1 MKFSEEFVQSTKD
14 SLIECVNSASKEI
27 IKIYRSDNF
36 EKTDKKDGSPLTAAD
51 KASNEIILDQ
61 LNKIT
66 PSIQIISEE
75 TFETSIL
82 KELPELYWLVDP
94 LDGTREFIN
103 KTDEFTVNIA
113 LIENGR
119 SVYGIVAA
127 PVQNKTWLGSI
138 FHKEG
143 HDNNTPDV
151 VRIVMSKSHKSSND
165 ELFLEFLEKSNI
177 KYKIVE
183 KGSSLKLCTLSD
195 NEADIYPR
203 FGPTSEWDIAAA
215 HAVLNSY
222 GGSVINIENSIELS
236 YSKTNSILNP
246 YFICT
251 RNDAIKDTFMPIL
264 GDFFKKLV

>member
-1 MKFSEEFVQSTKD
+1 MRFSEEFVQSTKD
-14 SLIECVNSASKEI
+14 SLIECVNSASEEI

-113 LIENGR
+113 
-119 SVYGIVAA
+119 SVSY
-127 PVQNKTWLGSI
+127 THL
-138 FHKEG
+138 
-143 HDNNTPDV
+143 
-151 VRIVMSKSHKSSND
+151 
-165 ELFLEFLEKSNI
+165 
-177 KYKIVE
+177 
-183 KGSSLKLCTLSD
+183 TL
-195 NEADIYPR
+195 
-203 FGPTSEWDIAAA
+203 PTKA
-215 HAVLNSY
+215 
-222 GGSVINIENSIELS
+222 
-236 YSKTNSILNP
+236 
-246 YFICT
+246 
-251 RNDAIKDTFMPIL
+251 
-264 GDFFKKLV
+264 